1 MIDKVNV
8 IHIIVIVKRKG
19 CDAMRDIKEFIP
31 GFFEEL
37 ENLRETLNRAIELG
51 GIEWDVVKQCYTS
64 EILDEVNGQG
74 LMECMA
80 DLQKELE
87 FYHE

>member
-1 MIDKVNV
+1 
-8 IHIIVIVKRKG
+8 
-19 CDAMRDIKEFIP
+19 MRDTSI
-31 GFFEEL
+31 FFEEL
-37 ENLRETLNRAIELG
+37 ENLRETLNRVIELG

-64 EILDEVNGQG
+64 VILDEVNSQE
-74 LMECMA
+74 LMECME